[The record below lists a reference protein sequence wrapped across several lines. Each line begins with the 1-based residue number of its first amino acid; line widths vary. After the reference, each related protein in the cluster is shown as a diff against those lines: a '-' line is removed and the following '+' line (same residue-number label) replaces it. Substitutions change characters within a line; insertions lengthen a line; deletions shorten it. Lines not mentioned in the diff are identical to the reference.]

1 MTDPVSKK
9 GGTGSYASPPC
20 LANEIDPVYFDPLGV
35 DPQQAV
41 DVARW
46 RKAERARLLAERAAL
61 PVATREA
68 VARAIA
74 GALNTLLE
82 RRFADLTG
90 CVVSCYWPIKAEF
103 DLRFWMA
110 ALDAKGARV
119 ALPVVETRA
128 APLVFRA
135 WTPGAA
141 MERGHWNILVPSAD
155 APRLVPDI
163 MLSPLVGWDGAG
175 YRLGYGGGYFDR
187 TLAATRPR
195 PFVIG
200 VGLQAARLATIFPQ
214 PHDIAMDA
222 IVTEEGPQW
231 EAQP

>member
-1 MTDPVSKK
+1 MTDPDKK
-9 GGTGSYASPPC
+9 TGATGGYASPPC
-20 LANEIDPVYFDPLGV
+20 LAQEIDPVYFDPLGV
-35 DPQQAV
+35 EPQQAA

-46 RKAERARLLAERAAL
+46 RKAERARLLAARAAL
-61 PVATREA
+61 PVPAREA

-74 GALNTLLE
+74 GALDRLLE
-82 RRFADLTG
+82 KRFAELAG
-90 CVVSCYWPIKAEF
+90 RVVSCYWPIKAEF

-141 MERGHWNILVPSAD
+141 MERGYWNILVPSAD
-155 APRLVPDI
+155 AQHLVPDI
-163 MLSPLVGWDGAG
+163 MLAPLVGWDGAG

-187 TLAATRPR
+187 TLAVTRPR

-200 VGLQAARLATIFPQ
+200 IGLQAARLATIFPQ

-222 IVTEEGPQW
+222 IVTEQGPQV
-231 EAQP
+231 

>member
-1 MTDPVSKK
+1 MMALVSRK

-20 LANEIDPVYFDPLGV
+20 LAHEIDPTYFDPLGV
-35 DPQQAV
+35 DPQQAA

-46 RKAERARLLAERAAL
+46 RKAERIRLLAARAAL
-61 PVATREA
+61 PVATRES
-68 VARAIA
+68 VVRAIA
-74 GALNTLLE
+74 GTHDALLE
-82 RRFADLTG
+82 QRFADLSG
-90 CVVSCYWPIKAEF
+90 RVVSSYWPIKAEF

-110 ALDAKGARV
+110 TLDAKGARV

-135 WTPGAA
+135 WTPGTV
-141 MERGHWNILVPSAD
+141 MERGHWDILVPSTD
-155 APRLVPDI
+155 APRVVPDI
-163 MLSPLVGWDGAG
+163 VLSPLVGWDVAG

-195 PFVIG
+195 PYVIG
-200 VGLQAARLATIFPQ
+200 VGLRAARLPTIFPQ

-222 IVTEEGPQW
+222 IVTEDGLQW
-231 EAQP
+231 EEQP

>member
-1 MTDPVSKK
+1 MTNPVSKK
-9 GGTGSYASPPC
+9 GGAGGYASAPC
-20 LANEIDPVYFDPLGV
+20 LAHEIDPTYVDPLGV

-46 RKAERARLLAERAAL
+46 RKAERARLVAERAAL

-74 GALNTLLE
+74 GALDTLLAQ
-82 RRFADLTG
+82 RFTDLTG
-90 CVVSCYWPIKAEF
+90 RVVSCYWPIKAEP

-110 ALDAKGARV
+110 ALDVKGARV
-119 ALPVVETRA
+119 ALPVVETGA

-135 WTPGAA
+135 WRPGAA
-141 MERGHWNILVPSAD
+141 MQRGHRNIPVPSAD
-155 APRLVPDI
+155 ARLAPDI
-163 MLSPLVGWDGAG
+163 MLVPLVGWDGAG

-187 TLAATRPR
+187 TLAAARRRPL
-195 PFVIG
+195 VIG
-200 VGLQAARLATIFPQ
+200 VGLQVARLATIFAQ

-231 EAQP
+231 EARP

>member
-1 MTDPVSKK
+1 MTDPVSSK

-20 LANEIDPVYFDPLGV
+20 LAHEIDPAYFDPLGV
-35 DPQQAV
+35 DPQQAA

-61 PVATREA
+61 PAPAREA

-74 GALNTLLE
+74 GALDTLLE
-82 RRFADLTG
+82 QRFADLTG
-90 CVVSCYWPIKAEF
+90 RVVSCYWPIKAEF

-110 ALDAKGARV
+110 ALAAKGARV

-135 WTPGAA
+135 WRPGAA
-141 MERGHWNILVPSAD
+141 MERGHWNILVPSAE
-155 APRLVPDI
+155 AERLAPDI
-163 MLSPLVGWDGAG
+163 MLVPLVGWDGAG

-200 VGLQAARLATIFPQ
+200 TGLQGARLPTIFPQ

-222 IVTEEGPQW
+222 IVTEDGPQV
-231 EAQP
+231 